1 MTASQVIQHVTTAV
15 VKISTMTPKGGD
27 TINNKVILSTVKMNL
42 TKVKHVFA
50 NYVKTPNDQVRPKN
64 SDLR

>member
-15 VKISTMTPKGGD
+15 VKISTVTKGGD
-27 TINNKVILSTVKMNL
+27 TKNNKVILSTVKMNL

-50 NYVKTPNDQVRPKN
+50 NYVKTTNDQVRPLN

>member
-15 VKISTMTPKGGD
+15 VKISTMTNGGD
-27 TINNKVILSTVKMNL
+27 TKNNKVILSTVKMNL

-50 NYVKTPNDQVRPKN
+50 NYVKTPNDQVRPLN
-64 SDLR
+64 SVLR